1 MQKQQETTAKSSY
14 WLLIVND
21 IKMWLSHF
29 YILYHCMTACMH
41 ACSYYVIVVSQCL
54 LFHHA
59 ESNYYLA
66 VVRTIVHWCAI
77 QKVIIWTAQR
87 PFIYTATINNRH
99 VDCHTEF
106 ESVLVVAKN
115 YAACWHALIDAA
127 CRLWVCMHACM
138 HYLSNEHFM
147 LGTLNQTVTIIL

>member
-1 MQKQQETTAKSSY
+1 M
-14 WLLIVND
+14 L
-21 IKMWLSHF
+21 
-29 YILYHCMTACMH
+29 
-41 ACSYYVIVVSQCL
+41 VVPS
-54 LFHHA
+54 

-66 VVRTIVHWCAI
+66 VVRTIVHCCAI

-127 CRLWVCMHACM
+127 CRL
-138 HYLSNEHFM
+138 
-147 LGTLNQTVTIIL
+147 